1 MPTPNENE
9 SSAALAPKKGNL
21 HIDANYPIPQSLAP
35 ERRIKSSTQTRSVE
49 MNISTA
55 RRFSL
60 AIIILVVM
68 LAAAIGIVH
77 QNVSAATV
85 CSPATAIS
93 VPYAKDGVG
102 DVCLVATSLCSY
114 INSWNLTTLEVNG
127 AAYTNLYMA
136 ASSIAPLNGAY
147 TIHYVSTVAWGH
159 FEIAGTCGPTGPT
172 NTPVVT
178 GPTATFTPLPGAS
191 RTSTPG
197 TGPTATRTNTPV
209 AVNTATRTATL
220 ASGPTNTPTKT
231 LTPPPAGSTLYVAPN
246 GSDSAPGT
254 ISQPTTLTSAITRI
268 AAGGIIYMR
277 AGTYNFST
285 GVTIARG
292 NNGTSSARKQLFA
305 YTGETPVL
313 NFSAQATDSANRGLT
328 VNGNYWYV
336 KGLIVEHAGDN
347 GIFIGGSNNT
357 IERCI
362 TRFNRDTGLQ
372 LSRVSSSD
380 TSAQW
385 PANNLIVSC
394 ESNDNSDPTG
404 ENADGFASK
413 LTTGPGNIFRY
424 DVSHNNSDD
433 GWDLYTKSDTGP
445 IGPVTIEFSIAYTNG
460 TLSNGTQNANGDRN
474 GFKLGGES
482 IAVNHIVR
490 NNLAYNNGKDGFTWN
505 SNPGAITVTSNVSK
519 NNAQRNFNFDGGT
532 SVFSSNISCRS
543 GSGTNDRIIGTD
555 KGNNTWWMGSNGA
568 ACSPYTAGGFS
579 WWFNADGS
587 LSYKFQ

>member
-1 MPTPNENE
+1 M
-9 SSAALAPKKGNL
+9 KKYWRFL
-21 HIDANYPIPQSLAP
+21 SL
-35 ERRIKSSTQTRSVE
+35 T
-49 MNISTA
+49 
-55 RRFSL
+55 
-60 AIIILVVM
+60 IILIVV
-68 LAAAIGIVH
+68 LTAAIGVATSA
-77 QNVSAATV
+77 SAATI
-85 CSPATAIS
+85 CSPASTIS
-93 VPYAKDGVG
+93 VPYTFDGAG
-102 DVCLVATSLCSY
+102 DFCWQTTSLCAN

-127 AAYTNLYMA
+127 TAYTNIFVF
-136 ASSIAPLNGAY
+136 SNSIAPVNGTY
-147 TIHYVSTVAWGH
+147 TIHYVSSVAWGH
-159 FEIAGTCGPTGPT
+159 FEIVGSPCSAGPT
-172 NTPVVT
+172 NTPTQVVT
-178 GPTATFTPLPGAS
+178 GPTATRTKTP
-191 RTSTPG
+191 TQG
-197 TGPTATRTNTPV
+197 TGPTNTPTRTNTPTV
-209 AVNTATRTATL
+209 VV
-220 ASGPTNTPTKT
+220 GPTFTPTKT

-254 ISQPTTLTSAITRI
+254 ITQPTTLTSAITRI

-292 NNGTSSARKQLFA
+292 NNGTSASARKQIFA
-305 YTGETPVL
+305 YQSEVPVL

-328 VNGNYWYV
+328 INGNFWYV

-347 GIFIGGSNNT
+347 GIYIGGSNN
-357 IERCI
+357 IVERCI

-372 LSRVSSSD
+372 LGRASSSD
-380 TSAQW
+380 TSSQW

-394 ESNDNSDPTG
+394 ESHDNSDPTG

-424 DVSHNNSDD
+424 DVAHNNSDD
-433 GWDLYTKSDTGP
+433 GWDLYTKPDTGP
-445 IGPVTIEFSIAYTNG
+445 ISPVTIEFSIAYTNG

-505 SNPGAITVTSNVSK
+505 SNPGTITVTSNVSK

-532 SVFSSNISCRS
+532 SVFTSNISCRS
-543 GSGTNDRIIGTD
+543 GSGTNDRTIGTD

-568 ACSPYTAGGFS
+568 ACSPYLPGGFS
-579 WWFNADGS
+579 WHFNADGS
-587 LSYKFQ
+587 LSYSFQ